1 MAKLK
6 VQKRNG
12 KIVDFEKNKIEKAVE
27 KAFKSAGVEPNGYPE
42 LISIEVYGKLYR
54 DALVS
59 GKEPVVSIDEI
70 QKLVEKYLMDYY
82 DMNDQLLPYEVVRKY
97 ILYRDRRD
105 KDRESINKLA
115 ITFHDVV
122 DIEDNNVK
130 KSNANING
138 NTPAGQMMIMASES
152 SKQHAFDYIVNPKY
166 VQAHK
171 DGSIHIHD
179 ADYIST
185 KAVNCNQISL
195 KDLFSHEYIH
205 TVDSIMRQ
213 PKRIASYSALAAI
226 ALQSEQNEMFGGQAI
241 CDWEYAMSDGV
252 RKTFTEEF
260 KKIYEYKYGTE
271 CPVVD
276 DQIYI
281 DNKTIKESIP
291 DIYNMALN
299 TTIKETHEAMAAFIY
314 NVNSMHS
321 RSGAQVVF
329 SSINYGTDYS
339 PEGRIVINETLN
351 AIDEGLGDGS
361 TPIFPISVFK
371 VKDGI
376 NFSEEDWELAKN
388 NWDDAVAGKLKFK
401 TPNFDLFIKA
411 CVVSSRRL
419 FPNFV
424 FEDSPFNQNPKW
436 DINDPDRYKYEL
448 AVMG

>member
-1 MAKLK
+1 MA
-6 VQKRNG
+6 
-12 KIVDFEKNKIEKAVE
+12 
-27 KAFKSAGVEPNGYPE
+27 
-42 LISIEVYGKLYR
+42 
-54 DALVS
+54 
-59 GKEPVVSIDEI
+59 
-70 QKLVEKYLMDYY
+70 
-82 DMNDQLLPYEVVRKY
+82 
-97 ILYRDRRD
+97 
-105 KDRESINKLA
+105 
-115 ITFHDVV
+115 
-122 DIEDNNVK
+122 
-130 KSNANING
+130 
-138 NTPAGQMMIMASES
+138 
-152 SKQHAFDYIVNPKY
+152 
-166 VQAHK
+166 
-171 DGSIHIHD
+171 
-179 ADYIST
+179 
-185 KAVNCNQISL
+185 
-195 KDLFSHEYIH
+195 
-205 TVDSIMRQ
+205 
-213 PKRIASYSALAAI
+213 
-226 ALQSEQNEMFGGQAI
+226 
-241 CDWEYAMSDGV
+241 DGV

-260 KKIYEYKYGTE
+260 KKIYEYKYGTK
-271 CPVVD
+271 CPVID